1 MSRAALQRDL
11 DNAYAQQ
18 GVIERDLTDVDI
30 RIKEARGRGET
41 GVVEALQPEL
51 ARQEIRL
58 RDSMSDI
65 EAIREALQNTTMP

>member
-18 GVIERDLTDVDI
+18 GMIERDLTDVDI
-30 RIKEARGRGET
+30 RIKEARARGEA
-41 GVVEALQPEL
+41 GVVEALEPEL
-51 ARQEIRL
+51 ARQESRL
-58 RDSMSDI
+58 RDSSSDI